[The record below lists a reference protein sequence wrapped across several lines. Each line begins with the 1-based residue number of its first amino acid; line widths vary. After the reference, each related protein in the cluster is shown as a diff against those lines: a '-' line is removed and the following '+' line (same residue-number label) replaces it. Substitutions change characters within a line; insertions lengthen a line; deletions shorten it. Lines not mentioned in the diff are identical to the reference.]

1 MSFRKTIIFLLIGM
15 CFAASAHAQDEDDSL
30 AMEMNI
36 LADTALAKEAADT
49 MVEVRDF
56 NGQTRQYRW
65 KTAMWDK
72 QKLGEWDEMANTR
85 LSLRRVPA
93 ATMDEL
99 HKMKALQYE
108 LEADDNRSAFM
119 QRLGLWIVANIRF
132 IRNAFYI
139 LLGALFLLTIIL
151 FIRKSDLSFFSRS
164 SRGSHEE
171 AGATE
176 ETGPLNYDALAQS
189 AIAAGDYRSAI
200 RMRYLQALHILQAKE
215 LIAPGKDKTNMDFLR
230 ELSTT
235 AFYQPFAALTRHYEY
250 TWYGKVPLNNGQF
263 TQLDEQFA
271 EFKKSL
277 R

>member
-1 MSFRKTIIFLLIGM
+1 MSFRKIIISLVTGM
-15 CFAASAHAQDEDDSL
+15 CFAASAHAQDEEDL
-30 AMEMNI
+30 FT
-36 LADTALAKEAADT
+36 DTASTEEAADT

-65 KTAMWDK
+65 QTAMWDK

-93 ATMDEL
+93 EAMDEL

-108 LEADDNRSAFM
+108 EEKDDNRSAFM
-119 QRLGLWIVANIRF
+119 QRLGLWVVANIRI

-164 SRGSHEE
+164 SRGSQEE
-171 AGATE
+171 VGATE

-189 AIAAGDYRSAI
+189 AIAAGDYRSAV
-200 RMRYLQALHILQAKE
+200 RMRYLQALHILEIKE

-230 ELSTT
+230 ELSAT
-235 AFYQPFAALTRHYEY
+235 AFHQPFAALTRHYEY
-250 TWYGKVPLNNGQF
+250 IWYGKVPLNNGQF
-263 TQLDEQFA
+263 VQLDEQFA